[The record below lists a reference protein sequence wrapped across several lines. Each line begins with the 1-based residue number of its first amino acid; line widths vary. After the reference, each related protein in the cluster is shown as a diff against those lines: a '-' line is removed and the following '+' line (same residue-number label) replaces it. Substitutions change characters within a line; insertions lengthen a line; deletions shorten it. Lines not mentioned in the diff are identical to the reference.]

1 MCKWLQQTFIHR
13 RQRSDQYS
21 QAQCSTSLRISEME
35 TKSEGDITF
44 QAVYYQKKIKD
55 VGNKVEKWNFCT
67 CWQGCKMTQP
77 LWNSLE
83 VPQKIIKRTIIRSRN
98 HSFEFMSK
106 EDKMRMSRRYL
117 QSHMHCCIVH
127 KIQENCPVSKGR

>member
-21 QAQCSTSLRISEME
+21 QAQCSASLRISEME
-35 TKSEGDITF
+35 TKSKGDVTF
-44 QAVYYQKKIKD
+44 QAVYYTKKIKG

-77 LWNSLE
+77 LWSSLE

-98 HSFEFMSK
+98 RSFEFTSK

-117 QSHMHCCIVH
+117 QSHIHCCIVH
-127 KIQENCPVSKGR
+127 KIQENCPVSTGR